1 MISPLRTNSA
11 EASPAAPAVH
21 MCATFDVLHVV
32 PYMHPRAG
40 GPPVVVDRLCR
51 RLTDRGWTS
60 RVISTDTF
68 SDPGDRSWLEAYEGH
83 YPLEV
88 YPSRGPGS
96 YSYSRSLAAQ
106 LDRLVPQCRLVHLHT
121 VWTYPTW
128 AAMKACRRHGV
139 PYVVMPHG
147 MLDPYSLER
156 KWLKKQL
163 YGRLIEW
170 PNLRR
175 AKAMIYT
182 HDAERQLAESS
193 IAGLPSGYIVPLG
206 SDEPPQAGRNVLA
219 EEFLCEHPHLRG
231 RAVVTFLSRLHPKKG
246 LDLLIPAFADLV
258 TRRPSAH
265 LVLVGPGEESYV
277 QRLRQM
283 VEQFSIAESVTFI
296 GPLEGRAKWAA
307 LAASNVFV
315 LPSFQENFAIVVV
328 EAQRMGVPVV
338 LSRRV
343 NIWEDIVSGGGGVAC
358 DLNLQS
364 ISDGDRVGA
373 RRSVSRKRDWREGSA
388 IRERAI

>member
-1 MISPLRTNSA
+1 MRDTIRWRCIPVAVL
-11 EASPAAPAVH
+11 AATVTAV
-21 MCATFDVLHVV
+21 
-32 PYMHPRAG
+32 
-40 GPPVVVDRLCR
+40 
-51 RLTDRGWTS
+51 S
-60 RVISTDTF
+60 
-68 SDPGDRSWLEAYEGH
+68 
-83 YPLEV
+83 
-88 YPSRGPGS
+88 
-96 YSYSRSLAAQ
+96 AAQ

-147 MLDPYSLER
+147 MLDPFSLER
-156 KWLKKQL
+156 KWLKKLL

-231 RAVVTFLSRLHPKKG
+231 RALVTFLSRLHPKKG

-277 QRLRQM
+277 QRLRQL
-283 VEQFSIAESVTFI
+283 VDQLSIAECVTFI

-343 NIWEDIVSGGGGVAC
+343 NIWEDIVSGGGGCPA
-358 DLNLQS
+358 
-364 ISDGDRVGA
+364 IS
-373 RRSVSRKRDWREGSA
+373 SP
-388 IRERAI
+388 